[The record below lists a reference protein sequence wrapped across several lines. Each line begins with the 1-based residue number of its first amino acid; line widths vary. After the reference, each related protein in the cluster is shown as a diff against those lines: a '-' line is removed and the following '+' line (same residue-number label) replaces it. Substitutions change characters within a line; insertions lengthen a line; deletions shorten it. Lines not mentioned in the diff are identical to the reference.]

1 MALQIRR
8 GTDAERTAG
17 GGVVFAEGELVYVTD
32 TDALYVGDGSTA
44 GGVKLTDNAGAVLGS
59 YITAD
64 TVSSTLDLQQ
74 NLDLN
79 GKDII
84 GTGNIN
90 ISGTINATGNVN
102 IGDDVNTD
110 TVDFAAKITSG
121 LTPNADST
129 YNIGTTTARWNN
141 GYFTGLVVDGQVD
154 AVAVNADVVADNST
168 VMVDVSTNIFAGALT
183 GSVTG
188 NVLGDLT
195 GDSAGT
201 HTGAV
206 VGNTT
211 GYHTGDVKGSV
222 FGDDSTVLVDAVNN
236 TLSGNLTGNVV
247 GDVTGDVTGNVTGQ
261 IKGSGGSAVLAPNTG
276 PADAVLSLLDINATG
291 TITGAVTGN
300 VTGNTAGYHTGDV
313 KGSVFGDD
321 STVLVDAVSNTL
333 SGNLTGNVTGD
344 TAGTHTGAVVG
355 NVTGNTAGYHTGDVK
370 GSVFGDDSTVL
381 VDAVNNK
388 IIGAV
393 ESASIIGTVVTADLL
408 KLQENRII
416 ALPGLDP
423 ATTYAAEG
431 GIPFI
436 DFNISTAVDEVFL
449 SVGETAGLSLSAITD
464 PTQRSAVTIAANV
477 NGSGASHTLSS
488 SAYRSPTAGF
498 ASGSTVQN
506 NDTLYLQTM
515 AGFDGS
521 NDIISSQIKST
532 ASSVSVGAIT
542 STLEIKVTDDAG
554 VSYSGLE
561 ISPSAVASTLPI
573 QFPVVA
579 DDTARGTLV
588 PTPAAGM
595 MLFMTAGTSPSAT
608 TQLQVYNG
616 TAWVNV

>member
-370 GSVFGDDSTVL
+370 GSTVL

-393 ESASIIGTVVTADLL
+393 ESASITGTVVTADLL